1 MFALSIGLV
10 WVMPLN
16 FKLLISLLSD
26 FCCLIKVNRR
36 LFGRWNY
43 DLINKCC
50 FFFVF
55 FFLLVFIFYFNITR
69 KEGTYMI
76 VRLSLLRKTILIP
89 EYLAFMCVCVF
100 VDGCIS
106 QF

>member
-1 MFALSIGLV
+1 MVSE
-10 WVMPLN
+10 N
-16 FKLLISLLSD
+16 ISLCSSS
-26 FCCLIKVNRR
+26 CKYM
-36 LFGRWNY
+36 GAY
-43 DLINKCC
+43 DHRGVAILDPSRMIDRSY
-50 FFFVF
+50 V
-55 FFLLVFIFYFNITR
+55 
-69 KEGTYMI
+69 I

>member
-1 MFALSIGLV
+1 MVTYAFLREKV
-10 WVMPLN
+10 KTV
-16 FKLLISLLSD
+16 D
-26 FCCLIKVNRR
+26 FSETIAACDLK
-36 LFGRWNY
+36 FGRCT
-43 DLINKCC
+43 LFVLC
-50 FFFVF
+50 FTRSRYQVSVYRTNGP
-55 FFLLVFIFYFNITR
+55 LVLCL
-69 KEGTYMI
+69 I